1 MENRSTRRNDVTPLI
16 HAITVLIY
24 LFCSVYFLITA
35 VFSPGNIAL
44 LNQFML
50 SSVIYHLIFSLFN
63 SHKNEAVDNE
73 I

>member
-24 LFCSVYFLITA
+24 LFCSVYLLITA
-35 VFSPGNIAL
+35 VFSPGKIAP
-44 LNQFML
+44 LNLFIL
-50 SSVIYHLIFSLFN
+50 SSVICQLIFSLFN